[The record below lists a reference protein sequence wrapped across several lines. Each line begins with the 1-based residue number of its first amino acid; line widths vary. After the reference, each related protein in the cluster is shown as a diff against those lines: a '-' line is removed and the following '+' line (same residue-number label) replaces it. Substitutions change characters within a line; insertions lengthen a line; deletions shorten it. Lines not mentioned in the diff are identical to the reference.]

1 MNFVSGNSAPGSG
14 SDFANAGAERTADPE
29 LVQALTGLDASAS
42 LAVAQRTRRAVRE
55 ASLNIREDRKRRRRN
70 KGIALLVAV
79 GFLTLLTPA
88 LWSGVD
94 EIFAGE
100 HLSDLPTMV
109 TLLALTLF
117 SAILAAL
124 IASWKGHQTVRY
136 TRRNF

>member
-1 MNFVSGNSAPGSG
+1 MNTGPDSNR
-14 SDFANAGAERTADPE
+14 SDFAKAGAQPPPDPE
-29 LVQALTGLDASAS
+29 LVHALTGLDASAS

-55 ASLNIREDRKRRRRN
+55 AALNLREDQKRRRRN
-70 KGIALLVAV
+70 KGMALLIAV

-109 TLLALTLF
+109 TLTALTLF
-117 SAILAAL
+117 SAVIAAL
-124 IASWKGHQTVRY
+124 LASWKNHQSVRY
-136 TRRNF
+136 EKRNF

>member
-1 MNFVSGNSAPGSG
+1 M
-14 SDFANAGAERTADPE
+14 
-29 LVQALTGLDASAS
+29 
-42 LAVAQRTRRAVRE
+42 
-55 ASLNIREDRKRRRRN
+55 
-70 KGIALLVAV
+70 ALLVAV

-136 TRRNF
+136 TQAELLALLPRLNC

>member
-1 MNFVSGNSAPGSG
+1 MTPDSVRSSEVAT
-14 SDFANAGAERTADPE
+14 GAQPAFDAE
-29 LVQALTGLDASAS
+29 LAEVLTGLDAGAS
-42 LAVAQRTRRAVRE
+42 MAIAQRTRRVVRE
-55 ASLNIREDRKRRRRN
+55 AALQIREDRKRRRRN
-70 KGIALLVAV
+70 RSLALVSVVA
-79 GFLTLLTPA
+79 FLTLLTPA

-117 SAILAAL
+117 SAVLAAL

>member
-1 MNFVSGNSAPGSG
+1 MNPAPDSNR
-14 SDFANAGAERTADPE
+14 SDFAKADAHPAGDPD
-29 LVQALTGLDASAS
+29 LIQVLTGLDASAS

-55 ASLNIREDRKRRRRN
+55 ASLNIREERKRRRRN

-79 GFLTLLTPA
+79 SFLTLLTPA

>member
-1 MNFVSGNSAPGSG
+1 MNPAPDSNR
-14 SDFANAGAERTADPE
+14 SDFAKTDAHPAVDPE
-29 LVQALTGLDASAS
+29 MIQALAGLNASAS

-55 ASLNIREDRKRRRRN
+55 AALHLREDQKRRRRN
-70 KGIALLVAV
+70 RGMAMLIAV

-109 TLLALTLF
+109 TLTALTLF
-117 SAILAAL
+117 SAVIAAL
-124 IASWKGHQTVRY
+124 LASWKNHQTVRY
-136 TRRNF
+136 EKRNF